1 VGAGWVDW
9 TEAGGLVYIRF
20 MQPVIHFFSLLH
32 RLGCRIRNALYDKGL
47 LAPADAPLPVVSVG
61 NISFGGSEKTP
72 LAQEILRHL
81 LDKGIKPAL
90 VTRGYRGRWERT
102 GGVLSQGRELL
113 GDWREAGDE
122 PFMVALNLPAA
133 GVYVGRDRL
142 ASCRLAKADGFQIA
156 VLDDGFQ
163 HRKLR
168 RDLDIVLFDPEEKVR
183 LRESVSSLGRAD
195 AVFLKRSPVMPP
207 RAGFAPRLP
216 DNHVFSYAVIAQGL
230 HSVATREPV
239 SLKEKGGKPVLAFSG
254 IARPERFTAL
264 LSREGIHPS
273 ETLTFPDHHNYS
285 PGSITRI
292 RELLERSGAK
302 AAITTE
308 KDAVKLGTIPACR
321 DLPLYYMKIA
331 LDVDPEFFAYMLS
344 HIGPL
349 SCA

>member
-1 VGAGWVDW
+1 MSPFLSRRGLGWRGGVGYTVGAGWVDW

-102 GGVLSQGRELL
+102 GGVLSQGRGLL

-142 ASCRLAKADGFQIA
+142 ASCRLAKADGF
-156 VLDDGFQ
+156 L
-163 HRKLR
+163 
-168 RDLDIVLFDPEEKVR
+168 
-183 LRESVSSLGRAD
+183 
-195 AVFLKRSPVMPP
+195 PVPD
-207 RAGFAPRLP
+207 RP
-216 DNHVFSYAVIAQGL
+216 DN
-230 HSVATREPV
+230 AT
-239 SLKEKGGKPVLAFSG
+239 LG
-254 IARPERFTAL
+254 I
-264 LSREGIHPS
+264 S
-273 ETLTFPDHHNYS
+273 
-285 PGSITRI
+285 
-292 RELLERSGAK
+292 
-302 AAITTE
+302 
-308 KDAVKLGTIPACR
+308 
-321 DLPLYYMKIA
+321 
-331 LDVDPEFFAYMLS
+331 
-344 HIGPL
+344 
-349 SCA
+349 